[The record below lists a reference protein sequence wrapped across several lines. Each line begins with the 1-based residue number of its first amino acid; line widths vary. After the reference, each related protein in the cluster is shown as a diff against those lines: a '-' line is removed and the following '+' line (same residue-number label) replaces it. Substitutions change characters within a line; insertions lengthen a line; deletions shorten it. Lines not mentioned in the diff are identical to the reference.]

1 MSDQTEL
8 RIEEFFAGR
17 TRAHGLVEDRFGRV
31 RRTFVVEIE
40 GREDGDV
47 FVLEES
53 FRFDDGEVSSRTW
66 RVRRTGP
73 HAYEGTAADVV
84 GVARG
89 DASGNT
95 LRWAYRLRLPIGG
108 REVVVGFD
116 DRMYL
121 GADGTML
128 NIARMHKWGV
138 TLGRVTIAFSRASG
152 PDRAAA

>member
-1 MSDQTEL
+1 MSDHTEL

-31 RRTFVVEIE
+31 RRRFVVEIE

-73 HAYEGTAADVV
+73 HSYEGTAADVV
-84 GVARG
+84 GAASGEV
-89 DASGNT
+89 SGNT

-108 REVVVGFD
+108 REVIVGFD

-128 NIARMHKWGV
+128 NIARMLKWGV
-138 TLGRVTIAFSRASG
+138 TIGRVTIAFNRASG
-152 PDRAAA
+152 PDRRAA